1 MCIDGDIYVAYL
13 CLLCFLYSRS
23 IRTIIITKTNTR
35 KTMKEMTEYNA
46 VAGKVNSF
54 VSDIEGLDC
63 VYTDDNAEED
73 KI

>member
-1 MCIDGDIYVAYL
+1 
-13 CLLCFLYSRS
+13 
-23 IRTIIITKTNTR
+23 
-35 KTMKEMTEYNA
+35 MKEIKEYNT

-63 VYTDDNAEED
+63 VYIDDNAEED

>member
-1 MCIDGDIYVAYL
+1 
-13 CLLCFLYSRS
+13 
-23 IRTIIITKTNTR
+23 
-35 KTMKEMTEYNA
+35 MKEMAEYNA